1 MRLIQNSLV
10 AGFVAISLSYAP
22 AIAGDAQAASDK
34 KANHRAE
41 KYYVAA
47 GKTYNMHAH
56 DHARMLGKY
65 AAAHDAPVPSE
76 VVREHVQAIDA
87 NVARARQSYTKLNTA
102 AKTNP
107 AVAEQLAEIE
117 KQLKSVTAQVN
128 KLKSASNS
136 DKAETKAI
144 LAETDAISK
153 SLKAT
158 HDASKEI
165 DQALTQAIENNE
177 QFDNRQSDSYYF
189 TGEGHFLD

>member
-1 MRLIQNSLV
+1 MRRIQYSLV
-10 AGFVAISLSYAP
+10 VLALSLGYAP
-22 AIAGDAQAASDK
+22 VIAQDAQAADAK
-34 KANHRAE
+34 TAAHRAE
-41 KYYVAA
+41 RYFVAA

-65 AAAHDAPVPSE
+65 AAATGAPVPSG

-87 NVARARQSYTKLNTA
+87 NVARARQAYAKLIAA

-117 KQLKSVTAQVN
+117 KQLKSVTSEVN
-128 KLKSASNS
+128 KLKTASNA
-136 DKAETKAI
+136 DTADAKLI
-144 LAETDAISK
+144 LTETDAISK
-153 SLKAT
+153 NLKAT

-165 DQALTQAIENNE
+165 DQALTQAIDNSD
-177 QFDNRQSDSYYF
+177 QFDDRQSDSYYF